1 MDAAD
6 RYSRL
11 IQWLKIALP
20 LAALAILSTLFFVAE
35 SLNPE
40 AAIPYAEVDVERIL
54 REQGVTRPSF
64 GGVTAGG
71 IAIAVTADSVRP
83 SPGAPQTMDGT
94 ALSATLDLPSGGHI
108 EITSPAGRVDGT
120 TQTAALSGGARLES
134 STGYT
139 VKTDRITASVA
150 DGSVISAGG
159 VSATGPAGDVEA
171 GRMEL
176 RRGEDGTYRLVF
188 SEGVRLIYRPTP

>member
-54 REQGVTRPSF
+54 REQGVTQPSF
-64 GGVTAGG
+64 GGVTASG

-83 SPGAPQTMDGT
+83 SPDAPQAMDGV
-94 ALSATLDLPSGGHI
+94 ALNATLDLPSGGHI

-139 VKTDRITASVA
+139 VTTNRIMASVA
-150 DGSVISAGG
+150 DGSVVSEGG
-159 VSATGPAGDVEA
+159 VSATGPAGDLEA

-176 RRGEDGTYRLVF
+176 KRGEGGTYRLVF